1 LAALAIAGC
10 SEKAVESSDAKAET
24 KPVEPTNAEA
34 ETKPSSPSQPVEM
47 QTISTKSYS
56 CQVPAAWTVGTLEN
70 PTKVVTCPAG
80 FEGMPQ
86 EVHLRIAILDLSR
99 TKAQTQAQGV
109 EERVQGY
116 QAPSPWT
123 EITRLQVA
131 GIKATRV
138 ILRYRP
144 PEHPGR
150 QIQCQY
156 SLYLPTEHRTVV
168 FACQMDEECMK
179 LFRPHLEALEATITI
194 PVHAQ

>member
-1 LAALAIAGC
+1 MTGC
-10 SEKAVESSDAKAET
+10 SQQAVESSDAKAET
-24 KPVEPTNAEA
+24 KPVESTDAEA
-34 ETKPSSPSQPVEM
+34 ETEPLPKSHPMEM

-70 PTKVVTCPAG
+70 PIKVLTCPAG
-80 FEGMPQ
+80 FEGMPK
-86 EVHLRIAILDLSR
+86 EAHLRIAILNLSR

-109 EERVQGY
+109 EERILGY
-116 QAPSPWT
+116 RAPPPWT

-131 GIKATRV
+131 GIEATRV
-138 ILRYRP
+138 ILRYRL

-156 SLYLPTEHRTVV
+156 SLYLPTKHRTVV

-179 LFRPHLEALEATITI
+179 RFRPHLEALEASITV
-194 PVHAQ
+194 PVHAK